1 MTPVSYADMT
11 DVALRTD
18 AGQRVAP
25 DLPEYE
31 PNSTLD
37 AVVAALGAMSA
48 TPPAPPIPPDEPRNT
63 PIRRTPNA
71 ADGQAATPDT
81 IDIVGCAAPAKNM
94 GQDSW
99 GLVGTTVTLP
109 NCAWEDGVDGNTV
122 CTIDYFIGKHKFS
135 RSTVAAY
142 TVSYSGDPGN
152 YAMRADFIMRH
163 LAPAKR
169 ASLRKQ
175 PGPRSVPD

>member
-1 MTPVSYADMT
+1 MS
-11 DVALRTD
+11 D
-18 AGQRVAP
+18 A
-25 DLPEYE
+25 
-31 PNSTLD
+31 
-37 AVVAALGAMSA
+37 
-48 TPPAPPIPPDEPRNT
+48 PPAPPEPPGEPIIT
-63 PIRRTPNA
+63 PQQRPLHAT
-71 ADGQAATPDT
+71 DGHSATLDT
-81 IDIVGCAAPAKNM
+81 IDVVGCAAPVKNM
-94 GQDSW
+94 GRDSW
-99 GLVGTTVTLP
+99 GLIGTTVALP
-109 NCAWEDGVDGNTV
+109 NSAWEDGVEGNTV

-175 PGPRSVPD
+175 SGPRSVPD